1 MAFRPRPT
9 PELLARILANYRQTG
24 DVTNA
29 VIRSGIHLSAFYR
42 WKARGE
48 QAKSGPLREF
58 SEALTRAR
66 EEEIAFDTMR
76 HKQVAHG
83 GIFRLPVHDK
93 DGHPLID
100 EKTKELIYENVVMLP
115 DRRALETRL
124 RWKAPDRYPGNSA
137 QMKPAEE
144 GPPPDLGCA
153 RPLDLLDLFR
163 SVERRMAALGIDFKP
178 AIETTAKPVK
188 PEPETG

>member
-1 MAFRPRPT
+1 M
-9 PELLARILANYRQTG
+9 LARILANYRQTG

-29 VIRSGIHLSAFYR
+29 VIRSGIHLSTFYR

-66 EEEIAFDTMR
+66 EDEIAFDSMR

-93 DGHPLID
+93 NGQPLID
-100 EKTKELIYENVVMLP
+100 EETKELIYENVVMLP

-124 RWKAPDRYPGNSA
+124 RWKAPDRFPGISS
-137 QMKPAEE
+137 QKTIEHELPPA
-144 GPPPDLGCA
+144 P
-153 RPLDLLDLFR
+153 
-163 SVERRMAALGIDFKP
+163 S
-178 AIETTAKPVK
+178 
-188 PEPETG
+188 